1 MLRDHLATMARYDLW
16 ATTRLLDAC
25 DALTDDA
32 YRRDTGVFFKSVH
45 RTLNHL
51 LLTGGLIWYVR
62 FAEGRSPSYAL
73 DLEVEADRARLRQR
87 LLDASRAWQP
97 FIAGLTDER
106 LAGRLDYQR
115 LDGTPVSLPFAATLA
130 HVFNHGTHHRGQ
142 VSAALTM
149 LGRPAP
155 ELDLVPMLREEG
167 R

>member
-25 DALTDDA
+25 DALDDDA
-32 YRRDTGVFFKSVH
+32 YRRDTGLFFKSVH

-51 LLTGGLIWYVR
+51 LVAGGLIWWPR
-62 FAEGRSPSYAL
+62 FADGVSPRLAL
-73 DLEVEADRARLRQR
+73 DAEVETDRARLRQR
-87 LLDASRAWQP
+87 LLDASRAWAP
-97 FIAGLTDER
+97 FIAGLDESR

-115 LDGTPVSLPFAATLA
+115 LDGTPVSLPFAATLG

-142 VSAALTM
+142 VSAALTV

-155 ELDLVPMLREEG
+155 VLDLVPMLMEAEA
-167 R
+167 

>member
-16 ATTRLLDAC
+16 ATTRVLDAA
-25 DALTDDA
+25 DALPDED
-32 YRRDTGVFFKSVH
+32 YRRDTGVFFRSVH

-51 LLTGGLIWYVR
+51 LVAGGLIWWPR
-62 FAEGRSPSYAL
+62 FADGVSPRLAL
-73 DLEVEADRARLRQR
+73 DAEVETDRARLRQR

-97 FIAGLTDER
+97 FIAGLSDER
-106 LAGRLDYQR
+106 LLGRLDYHR

-142 VSAALTM
+142 VSAALTV

-155 ELDLVPMLREEG
+155 VLDLVPMLAEEG
-167 R
+167 A